1 MDAGSSTGSGRQAYM
16 AYIAEG
22 LGDVIQDWDQVRAYQ
37 RKNGSLFNS
46 PSATSA
52 LAIHSGDTNALKYLD
67 LLRDKFFS
75 SGTDHGPRP

>member
-1 MDAGSSTGSGRQAYM
+1 MALGRKAYM

-22 LGDVIQDWDQVRAYQ
+22 LADVLEWDDVQKYQ

-52 LAIHSGDTNALKYLD
+52 FAIHTHNTNALKYLEF
-67 LLRDKFFS
+67 LGNKFVD
-75 SGTDHGPRP
+75 SGVYFPETHC